1 MKALLSNFVTLDL
14 GSSKIAGI
22 AAYIDKREDA
32 KIVSQILHHSKGIKS
47 GVILDLKDAENSIV
61 GAIYALEK
69 DCGKNIKKITISL
82 TGYGTKS
89 YYANSKIKLSNQPIS
104 QQDIKKLIKKA
115 LLEFKIKDQEIIHYF
130 PIEFT
135 LDDNNAIEDP
145 IGMFGRELGCEL
157 HIITASS
164 NMLMNITNCFAK
176 CHVEINNIIL
186 AIYASGI
193 ACLSEDEKNLGSII
207 IDMGARTTSFGVFVS
222 GKLIYTS
229 YIDIGSFHVTSDIA
243 KVFSVSL
250 NVAEKLKILH
260 GNAMP
265 SSLDKD
271 NIINL
276 EDFEMEIPDSGRP
289 PITSKYLAQVI
300 SPRVEEI
307 LLMVQAEHDRVLA
320 GNMIAYRIVIT
331 GGGAMLRGVKELAS
345 KIFEKQVRIGKPEI
359 LPGFAEDYNPHI
371 YSTAIGMV
379 KNQSLKIQK
388 NNFNVTDTNDASWF
402 KKFLIWLKEN
412 I

>member
-115 LLEFKIKDQEIIHYF
+115 LLEFRVKDQEIIHYF

-186 AIYASGI
+186 AIYASGTS
-193 ACLSEDEKNLGSII
+193 CLSEDEKNLGSII

-222 GKLIYTS
+222 GKLVYTS

-250 NVAEKLKILH
+250 NVAEKLKILY

-276 EDFEMEIPDSGRP
+276 EDFEMEIPDSGRL

-388 NNFNVTDTNDASWF
+388 NNFDVTDTNDASWF

>member
-1 MKALLSNFVTLDL
+1 MKARLSNFLTLDL
-14 GSSKIAGI
+14 GSSKIACI

-32 KIVSQILHHSKGIKS
+32 RIVSQVLHHSKGIKS

-104 QQDIKKLIKKA
+104 PQDIKKLIKKA

-135 LDDNNAIEDP
+135 LDNNNAIEDP
-145 IGMFGRELGCEL
+145 IGMFGKELGCEL
-157 HIITASS
+157 HIITANF

-229 YIDIGSFHVTSDIA
+229 YIDIGSFHITSDIA

-250 NVAEKLKILH
+250 NVAEKLKILY

-289 PITSKYLAQVI
+289 AITSKYLACVI

-307 LLMVQAEHDRVLA
+307 LLMVQAQHDRVVA
-320 GNMIAYRIVIT
+320 GNMVAYRIVIT

-379 KNQSLKIQK
+379 KTQSLKIQK
-388 NNFNVTDTNDASWF
+388 NNFDINDASWF